1 MTFCLEKSILWVPS
15 DKSNS
20 GIQIH
25 SIVNR
30 SPLYLSSL
38 IVTDSAMIP
47 FLVYVGLYNAAEAP
61 ELEELSF
68 RVSFSG
74 KELEKGRDRLLTV
87 SITVG
92 ILNGEI

>member
-1 MTFCLEKSILWVPS
+1 
-15 DKSNS
+15 
-20 GIQIH
+20 
-25 SIVNR
+25 
-30 SPLYLSSL
+30 
-38 IVTDSAMIP
+38 MIP